1 MLPPPELS
9 EFIATFAAFQ
19 IRIGEL
25 VDEILQSSAEAS
37 ESDFPT
43 LNPKLNDWPRWVA
56 GNAHPRLQAMR
67 AAVERGLDRLARE
80 HPLGG
85 LAEELQRTIAQQP
98 ETVSLDDAGA
108 PASVPLRRYLEVALW
123 PNVQPAFATLGQTL
137 TLALRDVNRR
147 IAETQRTLD
156 YYVLAVQR
164 HEAEH
169 EVVEAEE
176 LARTGSERVE
186 QLIGELQRGAASR
199 ARRAKVEFVE
209 LSAQALADACAP
221 YRAHRPEE
229 ILRRIETHDRAS
241 AAAAVEPGPT
251 RRAVL
256 QLERSYRA
264 LLPVAGQLASELRSV
279 YRDLAHPIG
288 EQPSRAPEHH
298 APPLTD
304 PSELGAELPLGYRR
318 LFTSKALD
326 SADLY
331 LRRPTL
337 EREYA
342 DAITRWRAGVPQWIL
357 VHGDRGVG
365 KRTLTNHVLARMCS
379 EASLGIHW
387 LRLGPGLRDE
397 QAVVEQLARVLGC
410 GDAPRSFAKI
420 AVAAE
425 PGSRRRAIVV
435 ENAERLLVPSSAG
448 VARMADFLGLVART
462 AASTLWLL
470 LMATP
475 AAVMILHRLG
485 FADRIPTVLHVESMT
500 ADELRTL
507 IAARHRLSGF
517 ELEFDDGNRRML
529 DRLTRLRAA
538 SASEI
543 FHQRL
548 RRLTGGNPRQALYT
562 WLEYA
567 RVDPRREGRIVVEVP
582 PSGARERLAPLPLP
596 QRLILALLAQHGSLT
611 GSELATALA
620 ASTDEVEGDLGA
632 LWAKGLLIPSREH
645 EQHWT
650 LPPTIAHPLVM
661 ELRSINML

>member
-25 VDEILQSSAEAS
+25 VDEIMHSSAEAS
-37 ESDFPT
+37 EPSQP
-43 LNPKLNDWPRWVA
+43 A
-56 GNAHPRLQAMR
+56 RLKAMR

-80 HPLGG
+80 HPLAG
-85 LAEELQRTIAQQP
+85 LADELHSMIARQP
-98 ETVSLDDAGA
+98 ETVALNDAGVA
-108 PASVPLRRYLEVALW
+108 IAVPLRRDLEVALW
-123 PNVQPAFATLGQTL
+123 PRVEPAFASLAHTL
-137 TLALRDVNRR
+137 TLALRDVDRR

-156 YYVLAVQR
+156 YYVLAVRR
-164 HEAEH
+164 HEVEQ
-169 EVVEAEE
+169 EYVEAEE
-176 LARTGSERVE
+176 LARTGSVRVE
-186 QLIGELQRGAASR
+186 QLIGELKRSADSR
-199 ARRAKVEFVE
+199 ARRAKIEFVE
-209 LSAQALADACAP
+209 LSAQALQDVCAP
-221 YRAHRPEE
+221 YRAHQPEGV
-229 ILRRIETHDRAS
+229 LRRIEAHERAS
-241 AAAAVEPGPT
+241 AAAAAGPGPT
-251 RRAVL
+251 RRAL
-256 QLERSYRA
+256 RQLERSYRA
-264 LLPVAGQLASELRSV
+264 LLPVAGQLATELRSA
-279 YRDLAHPIG
+279 YRELAHPIG
-288 EQPSRAPEHH
+288 EQPSRAHELEP
-298 APPLTD
+298 PPLTD
-304 PSELGAELPLGYRR
+304 LGELGVELPLGYRR

-326 SADLY
+326 GADLY
-331 LRRPTL
+331 VRRPAL

-342 DAITRWRAGVPQWIL
+342 DAIQRWRAGLPQWIL

-379 EASLGIHW
+379 EASLDIHW

-397 QAVVEQLARVLGC
+397 ASVVEHLARVLGC
-410 GDAPRSFAKI
+410 ADAPRGFAAI
-420 AVAAE
+420 SVASE
-425 PGSRRRAIVV
+425 LGDRRRAIVV
-435 ENAERLLVPSSAG
+435 ENAERLLVPSAAG
-448 VARMADFLGLVART
+448 VARMGDFLGLVARS

-485 FADRIPTVLHVESMT
+485 FADRIPTVLHVESMS
-500 ADELRTL
+500 AEELRTL

-529 DRLTRLRAA
+529 DRLTRLRAP

-548 RRLTGGNPRQALYT
+548 RRSTGGNPRQALYT
-562 WLEYA
+562 WLECA
-567 RVDPRREGRIVVEVP
+567 RPDPRRDGRIVVEVP

-611 GSELATALA
+611 GSELVTALA
-620 ASTDEVEGDLGA
+620 ASNDEVEGDLGA